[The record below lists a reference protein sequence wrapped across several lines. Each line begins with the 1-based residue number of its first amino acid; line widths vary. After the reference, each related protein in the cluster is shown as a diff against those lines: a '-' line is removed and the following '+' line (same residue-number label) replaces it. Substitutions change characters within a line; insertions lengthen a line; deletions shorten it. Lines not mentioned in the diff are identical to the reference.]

1 MAKTTYINYVQT
13 IRAASGN
20 MVDIVTLKNG
30 KVIGINSDS
39 IVLYPS
45 IADCFETPIPDENK
59 ISLYSDTPTIDR
71 DININDIKEK
81 QSGR

>member
-13 IRAASGN
+13 IHAGGGS

-30 KVIGINSDS
+30 KVIGINGDS

-45 IADCFETPIPDENK
+45 IADCFETDIPDENK
-59 ISLYSDTPTIDR
+59 IALY
-71 DININDIKEK
+71 
-81 QSGR
+81 